1 MATQS
6 ATATATELTLPPPE
20 PIPTVDVEKA
30 VGLVPVDEGKKTELD
45 SKVDSFVA
53 EFLGESTLLPVDRT
67 GEGYSLSGQPLRKFM
82 HRHRIM
88 TQFVGMIAI
97 FVTALWGMY
106 QNMTYGA
113 LGQ

>member
-6 ATATATELTLPPPE
+6 DTATATELNLTPPE

-53 EFLGESTLLPVDRT
+53 DLIAHDTRSPEFSKRVDEISNM
-67 GEGYSLSGQPLRKFM
+67 GRKE
-82 HRHRIM
+82 
-88 TQFVGMIAI
+88 IAAASSMSNR
-97 FVTALWGMY
+97 FLDR
-106 QNMTYGA
+106 
-113 LGQ
+113 